1 MLKRGQSN
9 KLSGGLGHVEEAGV
23 DKLQGDELR
32 MVKQS
37 KLHLNGVL
45 KKEK

>member
-1 MLKRGQSN
+1 M
-9 KLSGGLGHVEEAGV
+9 EEAGV
-23 DKLQGDELR
+23 DKLQGGELR
-32 MVKQS
+32 MVEQS